1 MEKKEWKKPELIL
14 IKRDRPEE
22 NVLLMCD
29 AFGVCPTEAPSVT
42 S

>member
-1 MEKKEWKKPELIL
+1 MEKQEWKKPELII

-22 NVLLMCD
+22 NVLLLCAD
-29 AFGVCPTEAPSVT
+29 YGQCESETPTST